1 MTSLNAKRPTWWR
14 TALAALAMLCTL
26 FITGAVRADDDAG
39 GDLLVPVDD
48 PAAVELGKEKYGA
61 KCGGFCHGSGGKGA
75 RAPCIVCGRY
85 KRGGTN
91 AELFKNISAGIPGT
105 PMGAFGEVYSRADI
119 IALIAYL
126 RSEQKKRE
134 AEQQ

>member
-1 MTSLNAKRPTWWR
+1 MTSPNTYRS
-14 TALAALAMLCTL
+14 ALLRVLIATLAVICTVFL
-26 FITGAVRADDDAG
+26 SGAVRADDAA
-39 GDLLVPVDD
+39 GDLAVPVDD
-48 PAAVELGKEKYGA
+48 PAAVELGKEKYSA

-91 AELFKNISAGIPGT
+91 AELVKNIADGITGT
-105 PMGAFGEVYSRADI
+105 PMGAFGGVYSRDEI
-119 IALIAYL
+119 IALVAYL

>member
-1 MTSLNAKRPTWWR
+1 MPFPDTGRHTPWRLLIASLAVV
-14 TALAALAMLCTL
+14 CTVFL
-26 FITGAVRADDDAG
+26 SSVVRAEDG
-39 GDLLVPVDD
+39 PGDIAVPVDD
-48 PAAVELGKEKYGA
+48 PAAVELGKEKYSA

-91 AELFKNISAGIPGT
+91 AELVKNIANGIPGT
-105 PMGAFGEVYSRADI
+105 PMGAFGEVYSRDEI
-119 IALIAYL
+119 IALVAYL

>member
-1 MTSLNAKRPTWWR
+1 MKFAEASLNTPWR
-14 TALAALAMLCTL
+14 VLIATLAVLCTV
-26 FITGAVRADDDAG
+26 FFSGALRADDAA
-39 GDLLVPVDD
+39 GDLAVPVDD
-48 PAAVELGKEKYGA
+48 PAAVALGKEKYSA

-91 AELFKNISAGIPGT
+91 AELVKNIADGIPGT
-105 PMGAFGEVYSRADI
+105 PMGAFGEVYSRDEI
-119 IALIAYL
+119 IALVAYL
-126 RSEQKKRE
+126 RSEQKRRE

>member
-1 MTSLNAKRPTWWR
+1 VIATR
-14 TALAALAMLCTL
+14 AMLCCMVWTA
-26 FITGAVRADDDAG
+26 TARAADGA
-39 GDLLVPVDD
+39 GDLVVPVDD
-48 PAAVELGKEKYGA
+48 PAAVELGKEKYSA

-91 AELFKNISAGIPGT
+91 AEIVKNIADGIPGT
-105 PMGAFGEVYSRADI
+105 PMGAFGEVYSRDEI
-119 IALIAYL
+119 IALVAYL
-126 RSEQKKRE
+126 RAEQRKRE

>member
-1 MTSLNAKRPTWWR
+1 MMNRALNRTSVWR
-14 TALAALAMLCTL
+14 GVIATLAMLCCMVWTA
-26 FITGAVRADDDAG
+26 TARAADGA
-39 GDLLVPVDD
+39 GDLVVPVDD
-48 PAAVELGKEKYGA
+48 PAAVELGKEKYSA

-91 AELFKNISAGIPGT
+91 AEIVKNIADGIPGT
-105 PMGAFGEVYSRADI
+105 PMGAFGEVYSRDEI
-119 IALIAYL
+119 IALVAYL
-126 RSEQKKRE
+126 RAEQRKRE

>member
-1 MTSLNAKRPTWWR
+1 MTSPNPHRSAPWR
-14 TALAALAMLCTL
+14 VLISILAVFCTICL
-26 FITGAVRADDDAG
+26 SGTVRAEDDAG
-39 GDLLVPVDD
+39 DIAVPVDD
-48 PAAVELGKEKYGA
+48 PAAVALGKEKYGA

-91 AELFKNISAGIPGT
+91 AELVKNIANGIAGT
-105 PMGAFGEVYSRADI
+105 PMGAFGEVYSRDEI
-119 IALIAYL
+119 IALVAYL

>member
-1 MTSLNAKRPTWWR
+1 MTSLNTHQSAPWR
-14 TALAALAMLCTL
+14 VLLAILAIFCTICL
-26 FITGAVRADDDAG
+26 SGTVQAEDAADDIA
-39 GDLLVPVDD
+39 VPMDD
-48 PAAVELGKEKYGA
+48 PAAVALGKEKYGA

-91 AELFKNISAGIPGT
+91 AELVKNIANGIPGT
-105 PMGAFGEVYSRADI
+105 PMGAFGEVYSRDEI
-119 IALIAYL
+119 IALVAYL

-134 AEQQ
+134 AEQ

>member
-1 MTSLNAKRPTWWR
+1 MTFPDNFRSAPWR
-14 TALAALAMLCTL
+14 VLIATLAVVCSVFLSGTVQAE
-26 FITGAVRADDDAG
+26 DAA
-39 GDLLVPVDD
+39 GDLAVPVDD
-48 PAAVELGKEKYGA
+48 PAVVELGKEKYSA

-91 AELFKNISAGIPGT
+91 AEIVKNIANGIPGT
-105 PMGAFGEVYSRADI
+105 PMGAFGEVYSRDDI
-119 IALIAYL
+119 IALVAYL

>member
-1 MTSLNAKRPTWWR
+1 MTSLNPHPRTPWR
-14 TALAALAMLCTL
+14 TLVSILAVFCTICL
-26 FITGAVRADDDAG
+26 SGAVRAEDVAG
-39 GDLLVPVDD
+39 DIAVPMDD
-48 PAAVELGKEKYGA
+48 PAAVELGKEKYSA
-61 KCGGFCHGSGGKGA
+61 KCGGFCHGSGGKGG

-91 AELFKNISAGIPGT
+91 AELVKNIANGIPGT
-105 PMGAFGEVYSRADI
+105 PMGAFGEVYSRDEI
-119 IALIAYL
+119 IALVAYL

>member
-1 MTSLNAKRPTWWR
+1 MTFPNTRWNAPWR
-14 TALAALAMLCTL
+14 ALMSTLAVVFALLL
-26 FITGAVRADDDAG
+26 SGSVQADDAA
-39 GDLLVPVDD
+39 GDLAVPVDD
-48 PAAVELGKEKYGA
+48 PAAVELGKEKYSA

-91 AELFKNISAGIPGT
+91 AELVKNIANGIPGT
-105 PMGAFGEVYSRADI
+105 PMGAFGEVYSRDDI
-119 IALIAYL
+119 IALVAYL

>member
-1 MTSLNAKRPTWWR
+1 MTSQKSQRSAPWR
-14 TALAALAMLCTL
+14 VLVSILAVFCTICL
-26 FITGAVRADDDAG
+26 SGTVRAEDAADDIA
-39 GDLLVPVDD
+39 VPVDD
-48 PAAVELGKEKYGA
+48 PAAVALGKEKYGA

-91 AELFKNISAGIPGT
+91 AELVKNITNGVPGT
-105 PMGAFGEVYSRADI
+105 PMGAFGEVYSREEI
-119 IALIAYL
+119 IALVAYL

>member
-1 MTSLNAKRPTWWR
+1 MTSPNSQRSAPWR
-14 TALAALAMLCTL
+14 VLVSILAVFCTICL
-26 FITGAVRADDDAG
+26 SGAVQAEDDAA
-39 GDLLVPVDD
+39 DLAVPVDD
-48 PAAVELGKEKYGA
+48 PAAVALGKEKYGA

-91 AELFKNISAGIPGT
+91 AELVKNIANGVPGT
-105 PMGAFGEVYSRADI
+105 PMGAFGEVYSRDEI
-119 IALIAYL
+119 IALVAYL

>member
-1 MTSLNAKRPTWWR
+1 MTSLNPQRRTSWR
-14 TALAALAMLCTL
+14 ALASILAVFCTICL
-26 FITGAVRADDDAG
+26 SGSVRAEDAA
-39 GDLLVPVDD
+39 GDIAVPMDD
-48 PAAVELGKEKYGA
+48 PAAVELGKEKYSA

-91 AELFKNISAGIPGT
+91 AELVKNIANGIAGT
-105 PMGAFGEVYSRADI
+105 PMGAFGEVYSRDEI
-119 IALIAYL
+119 IALVAYL